1 MTPTP
6 TKVPLFD
13 GLDDLAAQPTK
24 RKPVDL
30 QQVDELARRNDFP
43 SRPVATSTLPDTEK
57 LPIGGKVPATEQP
70 IRRRRYVTGR
80 NVQLNIK
87 ATADTV
93 RRMGELADRM
103 GVPLGVV
110 LERALASLEA
120 SAQ

>member
-1 MTPTP
+1 MTP
-6 TKVPLFD
+6 TKVPLFA
-13 GLDDLAAQPTK
+13 GLDDLAAKPAA

-30 QQVDELARRNDFP
+30 EQVDELARTNDFP
-43 SRPVATSTLPDTEK
+43 SRPVASGMPSDTEK
-57 LPIGGKVPATEQP
+57 RLAGGKLPATEQP

-120 SAQ
+120 RAT